1 MIYTARE
8 VFDFVRQEDVKFI
21 RLAFCD
27 VNGKQKNISIT
38 PDELPRAFSDGISFD
53 ASAIKGFGDEVGSD
67 LLLFPVPSTLNILPW
82 RSSHGNV
89 IRMFCSMKYPDGT
102 QFEKDSRMILQ
113 RAVDAAAA
121 KGVSV
126 QFGAEFEFYLFNTD
140 EKGMPTDEPFDRAG
154 YMDVAPEDRGENARR
169 EICLTLLEMGIKPE
183 SSHHEE
189 GPGQNEID
197 FRYSDAMTA
206 ADNAMN
212 FMTVVKA
219 AAQRN
224 GIYAD
229 FSPKPLPGESGNG
242 LHINMSVKTAD
253 GEDHTNAFMAGIL
266 AHIKEMTA
274 FLNPT
279 EDSYKRLGEKKA
291 PKYITWSPENRSQLI
306 RIPAAKGEYRR
317 IELRSPDPTANP
329 YIAYALLIM
338 AGLDGIE
345 RELTA
350 PEAVNVNLYRAD
362 SSVTEPLDRLPA
374 SLDEAIAVAEG
385 SDFVRGVIGM
395 NITDFL
401 GI

>member
-8 VFDFVRQEDVKFI
+8 VYDFVRQEDVKFI

-27 VNGKQKNISIT
+27 VNGKQKNISIM

-53 ASAIKGFGDEVGSD
+53 ASAIKGLGDEVGSD

-345 RELTA
+345 RELNA
-350 PEAVNVNLYRAD
+350 PEAVNINLYKAD

-385 SDFVRGVIGM
+385 SDFIRGVIGM